1 MKRLLLFSLL
11 ILPLA
16 GTAWAQ
22 QPAPASAPPPGA
34 PPGGAGQITITQQEW
49 QELRAARAAALQANP
64 GLQAKNAKL
73 IEEMRALQDK
83 IDAAMIKADPTIA
96 PLLSRFEG
104 GRPHPVSP
112 AAAPPTTPS
121 AK

>member
-1 MKRLLLFSLL
+1 MSDFQR
-11 ILPLA
+11 
-16 GTAWAQ
+16 
-22 QPAPASAPPPGA
+22 
-34 PPGGAGQITITQQEW
+34 
-49 QELRAARAAALQANP
+49 LRAARDAVFQANP

-104 GRPHPVSP
+104 GRPHPVNTP
-112 AAAPPTTPS
+112 ATPS
-121 AK
+121 VK